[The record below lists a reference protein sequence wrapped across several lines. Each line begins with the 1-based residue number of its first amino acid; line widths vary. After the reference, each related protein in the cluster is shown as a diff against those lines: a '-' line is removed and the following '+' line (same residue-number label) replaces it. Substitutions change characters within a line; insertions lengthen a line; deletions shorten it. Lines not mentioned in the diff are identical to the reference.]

1 MILNIGDRMTLIE
14 ITKQLINHIHFLKD
28 QFFVKQ
34 LEQDEREYFAQVK
47 KETEPIF
54 SLLKNWEEKSLQY
67 VKQTKSVVHFK
78 QINATKE
85 NIELMIIHAYFKDM
99 RKRRFME
106 YYNSSLYVLQQLEG
120 ELSNA

>member
-54 SLLKNWEEKSLQY
+54 SLLKNWEFGLKLLLLPFLISL
-67 VKQTKSVVHFK
+67 TKFVTAEANFPTIYTLINIITFFNFIAPFGHYHIKFSNIHF
-78 QINATKE
+78 N
-85 NIELMIIHAYFKDM
+85 
-99 RKRRFME
+99 
-106 YYNSSLYVLQQLEG
+106 
-120 ELSNA
+120 